1 MRMSGTLSALLGG
14 GRLLPMFKR
23 NAASA
28 AAPAATFAGDGR
40 PTLLACLA
48 PSALAQGRRPMEEA
62 GFDLLAATGWEEA
75 RALFDAHQ
83 PRLVVVQSTFD
94 HGAGAKLCATLR
106 RRAGGEGAVVV
117 AVCAGDRDVA
127 EALAAEAT
135 DVMRTPVHWELL
147 SRRLGALL
155 QAADTTAELRQYR
168 SELEYSRRMAADAC
182 QQLEERRG
190 VDRLTGLPNREV
202 LEELMARSL
211 ARSRGPGSA
220 VALMLLDLDR
230 FSEIN
235 ETLGRKSGDEA
246 LRQVAERLSAF
257 LRSSDL
263 EPRLRPGL
271 LLRAAARLSGDEFA
285 LLLTSLA
292 DPAVLSGFAEGVL
305 DTLSAPIRVDGTDV
319 FLSASIGISISAAGA
334 SQGEILFQ
342 QAETALYEAKRRGG
356 RAWRFYSSAHSG
368 AAERKLG
375 MDRML
380 RRAFDRG
387 ELVVHYQ
394 PLVEPATGRVSGA
407 EALLRW
413 PEPELG
419 WVPPAVFVPI
429 AEETG
434 LMVRIGEW
442 VLREACRQLRSWIDS
457 GMPPVRMAV
466 NVSRCQL
473 EHGRLLSAV
482 SSALRDARLPAE
494 LVELELSE
502 RGVLRRDPELEAQ
515 LHDLKELGVR
525 LVVDDFGTGDA
536 SITYLRQFPLD
547 GLKVDRSLVSGL
559 QDGSGDAAI
568 TAAILAMAHQLKL
581 GVVAEGVEKQGQL
594 DWLAGFGC
602 EQVQGFFFSA
612 AVAPDEFRR
621 MVLSRGSGI
630 AAPAAAQ
637 GVSR

>member
-1 MRMSGTLSALLGG
+1 
-14 GRLLPMFKR
+14 
-23 NAASA
+23 
-28 AAPAATFAGDGR
+28 
-40 PTLLACLA
+40 
-48 PSALAQGRRPMEEA
+48 
-62 GFDLLAATGWEEA
+62 
-75 RALFDAHQ
+75 
-83 PRLVVVQSTFD
+83 
-94 HGAGAKLCATLR
+94 
-106 RRAGGEGAVVV
+106 VVV
-117 AVCAGDRDVA
+117 AVCAGERDVA

-147 SRRLGALL
+147 SRRLSSLL
-155 QAADTTAELRQYR
+155 QAAETTAELRQYR

-182 QQLEERRG
+182 AQLEERRG

-235 ETLGRKSGDEA
+235 ETLGRRSGDEA

-292 DPAVLSGFAEGVL
+292 DPAVLSHFAEGVL
-305 DTLSAPIRVDGTDV
+305 DTLSQPIRVDGTDV

-334 SQGEILFQ
+334 GQGEVLFQ

-387 ELVVHYQ
+387 ELTVHYQ

-442 VLREACRQLRSWIDS
+442 VLREACGQLRSWIDS
-457 GMPPVRMAV
+457 DMPVVRMAV

-473 EHGRLLSAV
+473 EHGRLVGAV
-482 SSALRDARLPAE
+482 ASALRDYRLPPE
-494 LVELELSE
+494 LLELELSE

-515 LHDLKELGVR
+515 LQELKQLGVR

-559 QDGSGDAAI
+559 QEGSGDAAI

-581 GVVAEGVEKQGQL
+581 GVVAEGVEKQSQL

-612 AVAPDEFRR
+612 AVEPEAFRR
-621 MVLSRGSGI
+621 MVLSRGSGLE
-630 AAPAAAQ
+630 APAAAQ
-637 GVSR
+637 GVTR